1 MQLVSFTPNRTVF
14 LFCQEFQ
21 VTQIL
26 GNDRLVLRDANST
39 EKTWSIET
47 LIGHYLSGNLKL
59 GKPGKSKPEKPPR
72 VLTKRLV
79 SDVSELAKAEG
90 LVRKKY
96 VDALVQGRVRLTHNK
111 TLTSVLERVTKE
123 LDRARAP
130 SLATVKRWVRLY
142 LANENDDSALV
153 PWLERRG
160 GGGKSRLPAAVL
172 KMMHATIDSLFL
184 TTEGFSMKRAYHSLR
199 AELGE
204 KNAWLP
210 ATDRLLI
217 PSYAT
222 FRREIL
228 RRPGYE
234 MIASRQGVAA
244 AELRYRSTGIST
256 ETHGFNACWET
267 DHTVLDVFVVD
278 PHTGL
283 IMGRPRVTVMI
294 DYFSRCVMG
303 IDIDFTGTTAQAVL
317 NCLKHA
323 ILPKHY
329 VQERY
334 PEVRGVWPCFGVPGI
349 LKCDNGPEFH
359 ATSLRDACFE
369 LGIELQYCPT
379 KKPHFKARVERF
391 FRTFNE
397 QALAGLPGATG
408 PHLYALPKGVD
419 PSKAAVVHLKDLL
432 RHIHIWIVDVYHPHK
447 GTV

>member
-1 MQLVSFTPNRTVF
+1 MQLASFTPNRTVL
-14 LFCQEFQ
+14 LFQQEFQ
-21 VTQIL
+21 VVQIL
-26 GNDRLVLRDANST
+26 GNDQLVLRDTNSA

-59 GKPGKSKPEKPPR
+59 GKLGKVRPQEPR
-72 VLTKRLV
+72 RVIAKRLV
-79 SDVSELAKAEG
+79 SDASELAKVEG
-90 LVRKKY
+90 FARNRY
-96 VDALVQGRVRLTHNK
+96 VAALIQSGAKLTHNK
-111 TLTSVLERVTKE
+111 TLASVLERVTQE
-123 LDRARAP
+123 LNRAHAP
-130 SLATVKRWVRLY
+130 SLPTVKRWIRLY
-142 LANENDDSALV
+142 RANENDDSSLV
-153 PWLERRG
+153 PWFEKRG
-160 GGGKSRLPAAVL
+160 GGGKSRLPAVVL
-172 KMMHATIDSLFL
+172 RMTQAAIDNLFL
-184 TTEGFSMKRAYHSLR
+184 TTEGFSMQRAYHSLR
-199 AELGE
+199 AELAE
-204 KNAWLP
+204 KNTWLP
-210 ATDRLLI
+210 ASEQLPA

-234 MIASRQGVAA
+234 VIASRQGVTA

-256 ETHGFNACWET
+256 EKHGFNACWET
-267 DHTVLDVFVVD
+267 DHTVLDVYVVD

-303 IDIDFTGTTAQAVL
+303 LDIDFTGTTAQAVL

-329 VQERY
+329 VRERY
-334 PEVRGVWPCFGVPGI
+334 PEVAGVWPCFGAPDI

-359 ATSLRDACFE
+359 AASLREACFE

-379 KKPHFKARVERF
+379 KKPYFKARVERF

-408 PHLYALPKGVD
+408 SHLYALPEGVD
-419 PSKAAVVHLKDLL
+419 PSKTAVVHLKDLL
-432 RHIHIWIVDVYHPHK
+432 RHIHIWIVDVYHPFK